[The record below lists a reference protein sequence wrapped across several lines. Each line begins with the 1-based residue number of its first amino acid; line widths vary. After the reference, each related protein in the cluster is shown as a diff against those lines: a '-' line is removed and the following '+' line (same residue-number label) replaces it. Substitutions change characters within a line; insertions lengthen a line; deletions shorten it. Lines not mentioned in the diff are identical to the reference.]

1 MRRSANRTGQ
11 IELARDEKKLFVK
24 AQIEDDFHGRASM
37 HGFRKSCTTNLSTMD
52 GITPYLLHSIL
63 GWVGDE
69 DGIENRYVM
78 EQPMEKKR
86 KLLEAIPILGNGEL
100 DDEDVADEKLNDEE
114 VADGEL
120 ADGELSDADLQI
132 RIA

>member
-1 MRRSANRTGQ
+1 
-11 IELARDEKKLFVK
+11 
-24 AQIEDDFHGRASM
+24 M
-37 HGFRKSCTTNLSTMD
+37 HGFRKSCTTYLSTMD

-86 KLLEAIPILGNGEL
+86 KLLEAIPVLGDGKEL
-100 DDEDVADEKLNDEE
+100 QNE
-114 VADGEL
+114 
-120 ADGELSDADLQI
+120 
-132 RIA
+132 IA